1 MSLEIFSSTPTT
13 LLILL
18 WFFYEY
24 FLKVH
29 FKVVFF
35 FFFNSTLKRVGKK
48 KPKGIL
54 PGKPNKN
61 ICHTSTD
68 IEQDGK
74 GRYTSFKLMSG

>member
-29 FKVVFF
+29 FKVFLLAFF
-35 FFFNSTLKRVGKK
+35 SHSFKSTIKK
-48 KPKGIL
+48 KKKDYFQENIIKTSVIPQQILSKMAKKGTHPL
-54 PGKPNKN
+54 N
-61 ICHTSTD
+61 
-68 IEQDGK
+68 
-74 GRYTSFKLMSG
+74 

>member
-48 KPKGIL
+48 SQKEYFQENIIKTSVIPQQIL
-54 PGKPNKN
+54 SKMAKEGTHPLN
-61 ICHTSTD
+61 
-68 IEQDGK
+68 
-74 GRYTSFKLMSG
+74 